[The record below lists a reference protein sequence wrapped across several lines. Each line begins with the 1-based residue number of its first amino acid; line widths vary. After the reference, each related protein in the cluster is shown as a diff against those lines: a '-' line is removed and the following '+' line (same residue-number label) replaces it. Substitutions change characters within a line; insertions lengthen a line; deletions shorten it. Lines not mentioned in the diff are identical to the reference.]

1 MNLAASD
8 ERENISSLWPFLWTT
23 TEKCCPLLGWIFPLP
38 IIWSKS
44 VSQEWSG
51 YCLLLNSRSNND
63 DNPNCIPTPIH
74 QVSHRHMQCV
84 CFGFIYNDKWLFKAK
99 KKKPIIYNRK
109 RSGHCINDLTKHC
122 CLESSSWP
130 STGQQSTAC
139 TEPWSWWTLAT
150 WWSAV
155 RTSAIFIHGAQLCLV
170 ASWLIWGKF
179 ISLKWFL
186 NETSKSLQTFCSLS
200 QVYVKTKGKLPKCS
214 QTLFCLECK
223 GCAHELY

>member
-38 IIWSKS
+38 IIWSKY
-44 VSQEWSG
+44 VSQEWSD

-99 KKKPIIYNRK
+99 KTPSFITEKEVGIALMT
-109 RSGHCINDLTKHC
+109 S
-122 CLESSSWP
+122 P
-130 STGQQSTAC
+130 STVALNHLPGLPLGSNPLLVQNPGHDELWQ
-139 TEPWSWWTLAT
+139 P
-150 WWSAV
+150 AV

-200 QVYVKTKGKLPKCS
+200 QVYIKTKGKLPKCS
-214 QTLFCLECK
+214 QTLFCSECK